1 MDLVAPGDLLGWP
14 WSPWMDLLGVQVIT
28 GTPWTHPGPR
38 GSPGLAGGRD
48 GPLGGPLGGA
58 GGPGAHLAGPG
69 DIPDGPLGTRPG
81 LLPWGPWGLLGTS
94 WWPRD
99 LGGSLGGDKARLG
112 TGTSRVAPGTPGD
125 SEESWA
131 WGGQG
136 DTPGGPEEPVVARG
150 DIKVSL
156 SLMGGHGD
164 SRGLPQGPWVA
175 LRGGGGVPSLPPR
188 GSRCP
193 LPLPPLGTG
202 LSPPPALR
210 EAPGGGGAG
219 ALLLPG
225 VAPGWGWGVPSPSPF
240 LSCCSPAPAPP
251 LGAGTLRGRGQ
262 SRATPPLRWIFQVL
276 IKNFPERSAAS
287 EW

>member
-1 MDLVAPGDLLGWP
+1 MDLVAPRDLLGWP

-69 DIPDGPLGTRPG
+69 DIPGCPGPCGDIPDGPLGTRPG

-112 TGTSRVAPGTPGD
+112 TGTPGD

-150 DIKVSL
+150 DIRVSL

-175 LRGGGGVPSLPPR
+175 LRGGGGVPSLPAGIPVSPAPPPPR
-188 GSRCP
+188 DRAVPSPRTQGGPGGGRGGGAAAAGGGSGVGVGRP
-193 LPLPPLGTG
+193 LPLPLFV
-202 LSPPPALR
+202 
-210 EAPGGGGAG
+210 
-219 ALLLPG
+219 LL
-225 VAPGWGWGVPSPSPF
+225 
-240 LSCCSPAPAPP
+240 
-251 LGAGTLRGRGQ
+251 
-262 SRATPPLRWIFQVL
+262 
-276 IKNFPERSAAS
+276 
-287 EW
+287 